1 MSTQDFDAAVNA
13 YREALQ
19 SMLKGDST
27 PVLNLYSRRDD
38 VTLANPLGP
47 PHVGRAN
54 LEKASAAVA
63 ATFADGVM
71 QFEEVSRF
79 ATTDLGYVVAFE
91 RAQVR
96 RTGSDET
103 TPMSLR
109 VTTLLRREEGRWLV
123 AHRHADT
130 ITTVRPSTTTS
141 ET

>member
-141 ET
+141 EK

>member
-1 MSTQDFDAAVNA
+1 MTTQDFDAAVDA
-13 YREALQ
+13 HRAALQ
-19 SMLKGDST
+19 SMLNGDST

-54 LEKASAAVA
+54 LEKANAAVA

-71 QFEEVSRF
+71 KFEEVSRF
-79 ATTDLGYVVAFE
+79 ATSDLGYVVAFE
-91 RAQVR
+91 RAEVR
-96 RTGSDET
+96 RAGSDET
-103 TPMSLR
+103 TPISLR
-109 VTTLLRREEGRWLV
+109 VTTIFRREEDGWLV

-130 ITTVRPSTTTS
+130 ITTVRPSSTTS

>member
-1 MSTQDFDAAVNA
+1 MTTQDFDAAVDA
-13 YREALQ
+13 YRTALQ
-19 SMLKGDST
+19 SMLKGDSA

-63 ATFADGVM
+63 ATFTDGVM
-71 QFEEVSRF
+71 KFEEVSRF
-79 ATTDLGYVVAFE
+79 ATSDLGYVVALE

-103 TPMSLR
+103 TPISLR
-109 VTTLLRREEGRWLV
+109 VTTIFRREEDRWLV

-130 ITTVRPSTTTS
+130 ITTVRPSGSTS